1 MLNERCGT
9 SFRATSE
16 ATKRLIRARW
26 SEGFRT
32 EDFRKVIDS
41 KASEWGS
48 DQKMRQYLRPQTLFG
63 TKFEGYLNQGNTVRG
78 GVDYSAY
85 DV

>member
-9 SFRATSE
+9 SFRANSE

-26 SEGFRT
+26 SEGFRVD
-32 EDFRKVIDS
+32 DFRKVIDS
-41 KASEWGS
+41 KASEWGN

-63 TKFEGYLNQGNTVRG
+63 TKFEGYLNQGSVARG